1 MLTHRELTASIQNER
16 KSPGRLSALCL
27 WEVAGSK
34 KGWEEAEDTGLPEAS
49 GRTAA
54 PVLQWLARQC
64 REDFG
69 SWGWELE
76 LALWLQTSPWE
87 GVWGLKRLSAL
98 ASPQFPTIDPTELRT
113 IMATRF
119 WKSSCFWFLY
129 SFNEH
134 L

>member
-1 MLTHRELTASIQNER
+1 MTVMLITDNRCLLFSLTMLTHRELTASIQNER

-34 KGWEEAEDTGLPEAS
+34 KGREEAEDTGLPAAS

-54 PVLQWLARQC
+54 PVLQWLAWQC
-64 REDFG
+64 REDLR

-87 GVWGLKRLSAL
+87 GLWGLKRLSAL
-98 ASPQFPTIDPTELRT
+98 ASPQF
-113 IMATRF
+113 AN
-119 WKSSCFWFLY
+119 Y
-129 SFNEH
+129 
-134 L
+134 